1 MIVLFSFSSC
11 ICIQTFFLS
20 QVMATINNMKKENAL
35 ILLADGTTIGTS
47 QNSLKYRDLSG
58 SIGEM
63 MKSLVSYFVSKFDF
77 LK

>member
-1 MIVLFSFSSC
+1 MYDFHFLVVFVLKLVR
-11 ICIQTFFLS
+11 LS
-20 QVMATINNMKKENAL
+20 QVMATINNMKKENAS

-77 LK
+77 LN

>member
-1 MIVLFSFSSC
+1 MYDFHFLVVFVLKLVR
-11 ICIQTFFLS
+11 LS
-20 QVMATINNMKKENAL
+20 QVMATINNMKKENAS

-63 MKSLVSYFVSKFDF
+63 MKSLVSYFVSKFEF
-77 LK
+77 LN